1 MPDYLLHKNSVFLFA
16 MGFEKNIPWLDIA
29 NSPAL
34 LELKDNAITSLKD
47 TFQITLLQTF
57 KKRDLPGS
65 FEVRKKIYEVFDC
78 TFCRKWS
85 RSTFLPPS
93 TNKLSLCGW
102 GSCWRRISSLALQ
115 ERKSWRCVICVI
127 NRGG

>member
-65 FEVRKKIYEVFDC
+65 FEVRKKIY
-78 TFCRKWS
+78 
-85 RSTFLPPS
+85 
-93 TNKLSLCGW
+93 
-102 GSCWRRISSLALQ
+102 
-115 ERKSWRCVICVI
+115 
-127 NRGG
+127 